1 MILETATGR
10 TQWEHPVDYPTET
23 AESAVQY
30 AQPQPPPGHTKRRQY
45 AAGQTQAYY
54 GAPESVASYPDPASY
69 VAPQPGGQL
78 FTPGLN
84 APEQPGYPAQP
95 QPAPYY
101 GGADPGYS
109 NGQYPQ
115 VVPPAAQ
122 SGIHQ
127 VTDQFNQ
134 MNLGQKPV
142 GFHYASFSL
151 NDTSTDSIRVV
162 FLSNC

>member
-1 MILETATGR
+1 MLEVFFSPTIISETATGR
-10 TQWEHPVDYPTET
+10 SQWENPVDYPTEST
-23 AESAVQY
+23 ESAAQY
-30 AQPQPPPGHTKRRQY
+30 AQAQSHPGHAKRRQY

-54 GAPESVASYPDPASY
+54 GAPEPVASYPDPSSY

-95 QPAPYY
+95 QPASYY
-101 GGADPGYS
+101 GGADPAYS

-115 VVPPAAQ
+115 AAPATAQ
-122 SGIHQ
+122 PGVHQ

-142 GFHYASFSL
+142 GFDYAFFFRRHL
-151 NDTSTDSIRVV
+151 N
-162 FLSNC
+162 